1 MILDELADLLTEV
14 VILKSEYHYDTLAL
28 WIAHTFAIS
37 EFDFTPRLGVWSP
50 EKRCGKSLL
59 LEVISYLVPQSI
71 MTSSIS
77 PAALFRVIAQNEST
91 VILMDESDTVF
102 GRNGDKE
109 KAEALR
115 QVMNSGFKRGVS
127 AIRCEP
133 PSMEA
138 KHFLTFGPMV
148 IAGIGV
154 SAKPET
160 VADRSILIEM
170 KRKTPLQTIR
180 EFESDEV
187 EEIFRPIRESLAE
200 WVTHHAKSFRSSRPQ
215 MPSELNSRERD
226 VWKPIYKIAEAA
238 GEEWVAKAKL
248 ASLALSSDSQR
259 EDEETL
265 SLKLLSDIRQA
276 FVGDQM
282 STRDLIAVLKADEE
296 APWPYLAT
304 FNAHLLARMLKD
316 YRIQPRPF
324 SGGKIRGY
332 YRKSFEDAW
341 SRYLPEI
348 DTAVTSVTNTESQVT
363 L

>member
-1 MILDELADLLTEV
+1 MILDDLVDLLTEV

-28 WIAHTFAIS
+28 WIAHTYAIS

-77 PAALFRVIAQNEST
+77 PAALFRVIAKNEST

-127 AIRCEP
+127 AVRCEP

-148 IAGIGV
+148 IAGIGT
-154 SAKPET
+154 SAIPET

-187 EEIFRPIRESLAE
+187 EEIFRPIRERLDG
-200 WVTHHAKSFRSSRPQ
+200 WMIHHTKSFRSSRPL

-226 VWKPIYKIAEAA
+226 VWKPLYKIAEAA
-238 GEEWVAKAKL
+238 GGEWATKAKF
-248 ASLALSSDSQR
+248 ASLAISSDSQR
-259 EDEETL
+259 ENEESF
-265 SLKLLSDIRQA
+265 SLKLLSDIR
-276 FVGDQM
+276 
-282 STRDLIAVLKADEE
+282 
-296 APWPYLAT
+296 
-304 FNAHLLARMLKD
+304 
-316 YRIQPRPF
+316 
-324 SGGKIRGY
+324 
-332 YRKSFEDAW
+332 
-341 SRYLPEI
+341 
-348 DTAVTSVTNTESQVT
+348 
-363 L
+363 